1 LHCHINDILLLSYSF
16 SVDFNSVGVYCNEE
30 KTRTF
35 IGLTVAAGHKS
46 LTAAVTILNKCL
58 ADFKLPPFYKVL
70 ITFLHLYIDI
80 EREKC
85 SYTHKNNILDFT
97 FSQLELQM

>member
-1 LHCHINDILLLSYSF
+1 M
-16 SVDFNSVGVYCNEE
+16 GVYCNEE

-70 ITFLHLYIDI
+70 RTFFTVIYIYI
-80 EREKC
+80 
-85 SYTHKNNILDFT
+85 
-97 FSQLELQM
+97 QGVPGGM